1 MIAHRIEAKL
11 EEAFAPLELEIT
23 DESSKHA
30 GHGGWRPQGE
40 THFHVRAVSAD
51 FAGLTRMARQ
61 RAVYALLKDEFAA
74 GLHAL
79 SLDLKT
85 PEEAGL

>member
-1 MIAHRIEAKL
+1 MIARSIETKL
-11 EEAFAPLELEIT
+11 EEAFNPLELEIIN
-23 DESSKHA
+23 ESQKHA
-30 GHGGWRPQGE
+30 GHHGHTGGDE
-40 THFHVRAVSAD
+40 THFHVRAVAAD
-51 FAGLTRMARQ
+51 FAGLNRMARQ